1 MEIRI
6 EDFSGSDAAE
16 LLREHLQDVARHAP
30 PESTH
35 ALDLEALRGPDISCW
50 SVWDGAKLVGFGALK
65 ALDGRHAEI
74 KSMRTAPSH
83 LRKGVAKGLLQHMLD
98 EAGRRGYRRVSLE
111 TGSMAAFEPARRL
124 YESAGFSYCEPFG
137 SYVEDPNSV
146 FMTRTI

>member
-6 EDFSGSDAAE
+6 EDFSGPDAAE

-50 SVWDGAKLVGFGALK
+50 SVWDGANLVGFGALK

-74 KSMRTAPSH
+74 KSMRTARSH
-83 LRKGVAKGLLQHMLD
+83 LRKGVAKRLLQHMLD

-137 SYVEDPNSV
+137 SYVEDLNSV